1 MNKSLADRTLER
13 ATTAMRKDGVACLP
27 EIVKLMRTLSHNSSE
42 VSVPELAE
50 VIQQDPVIF
59 SKVLSAANT
68 LGYNPGRVSVTTVG
82 QAIHIIGYE
91 RIRTLAISLLL
102 VEQTSRTQGA
112 EEQREVAAL
121 ALTTGCIAQAAAQN
135 RAMIN
140 GDEAFVCGSLRN
152 FGRIIM
158 VTCMLDDYRAAQ
170 QLAESM
176 GDEAYRT
183 TFGLTPLELGHQLL
197 LAAELPDEILVTMRS
212 LSPDAL
218 AALNATPSAQMLAL
232 ADFAA
237 KLSDLVLSSPASAAE
252 FATQSKALA
261 ARYAHLLPDLAAE
274 IMPLIDTA
282 TEQLNHF
289 ISTLKIKSLPARTLT
304 RLRQRGKS
312 IDPAASIKQAYRSS
326 PAAESSG
333 AAAATP
339 TTANSTSA
347 DGAAAENKTAA
358 ADFCWQ
364 TEIDR
369 LATLA
374 RSGRGSRTA
383 LLAAMVDSV
392 HRGFAAPECLLFSK
406 APGAST
412 FELTHGRGRSYAS
425 LGRRAVIRGAD
436 RTVFGVCLTRG
447 ENVVIHQTADAK
459 ILPYLPDW
467 LRRESAISSFVLLP
481 LVSEGQ
487 TDGVILAGWLT
498 ARQVVIAPEQARLI
512 RSLLAALGTPQ
523 TAAA

>member
-1 MNKSLADRTLER
+1 
-13 ATTAMRKDGVACLP
+13 MRKEAVACLP
-27 EIVKLMRTLSHNSSE
+27 EIVKLMRTLSHNSSR

-59 SKVLSAANT
+59 SKVLAAANT
-68 LGYNPGRVSVTTVG
+68 LGYNPGRVPVTTVG

-102 VEQTSRTQGA
+102 VEQTSRSQGA

-121 ALTTGCIAQAAAQN
+121 ALTAGCIAQAAAES
-135 RAMIN
+135 RVMIN
-140 GDEAFVCGSLRN
+140 ADEAFVCASLRN

-170 QLAESM
+170 ELAESS
-176 GDEAYRT
+176 GDDGFRK

-197 LAAELPDEILVTMRS
+197 LAAELPEEILVTMKA
-212 LSPDAL
+212 LPPEAL

-232 ADFAA
+232 TDFSAHLAD
-237 KLSDLVLSSPASAAE
+237 LLLTSSSNAAE
-252 FATQSKALA
+252 FAVQSKALA
-261 ARYAHLLPDLAAE
+261 NRYIHLLPDLTSE
-274 IMPLIDTA
+274 IMPLIEAA

-289 ISTLKIKSLPARTLT
+289 ITALKIKSLPPRTLT

-312 IDPAASIKQAYRSS
+312 IDPVASLRLIAVKPSPKPERAPETVATAAPSPASATPALAPAAS
-326 PAAESSG
+326 AAESQ
-333 AAAATP
+333 
-339 TTANSTSA
+339 
-347 DGAAAENKTAA
+347 AA

-364 TEIDR
+364 AEIDR
-369 LATLA
+369 LAALA
-374 RSGRGSRTA
+374 SSGRGSRTA

-392 HRGFAAPECLLFSK
+392 HRGFAAPECLLFSR
-406 APGAST
+406 ARGASAY
-412 FELTHGRGRSYAS
+412 ELTHGRGRSFAS
-425 LGRRAVIRGAD
+425 LGSRAIIRSTD

-447 ENVVIHQTADAK
+447 ENVVIHQTADPK
-459 ILPYLPDW
+459 IVPYLPDW
-467 LRRESAISSFVLLP
+467 LRRESSLCSFVLLP
-481 LVSEGQ
+481 LTTDGQ
-487 TDGVILAGWLT
+487 TDGVILAGWVT

-512 RSLLAALGTPQ
+512 RSLLAALGATQ